1 MVIEEAGVRSTGR
14 EGTPVQSVVNDDGTT
29 PNGSLIDE
37 IVREGA
43 RRMPAAALKAEVH
56 PCIAE
61 LAGRRDETGR
71 RPVVRNGCRQPRK
84 ATTAAGGGQLVQRPE
99 AVAA

>member
-43 RRMPAAALKAEVH
+43 RRMPAAALKAEANAHV
-56 PCIAE
+56 AE

-71 RPVVRNGCRQPRK
+71 RPVVRNGYRQPRK
-84 ATTAAGGGQLVQRPE
+84 ATTAADGGHLVQRPD